1 MSVRNDLPNQ
11 LFGIPDLDLPSS
23 TFSRHVTDCAESER
37 IALEREMHREI
48 KESAIRRERSVCSV
62 DVLEEAFYRLISA
75 AALVYLVLGIFGL

>member
-1 MSVRNDLPNQ
+1 MY
-11 LFGIPDLDLPSS
+11 
-23 TFSRHVTDCAESER
+23 
-37 IALEREMHREI
+37 REI